1 MKDVMERIGQIEA
14 VVMEEVDPVDW
25 TLAESYME
33 MALNDFISSMAL
45 LISPLLPED
54 YEMQNTVMV
63 KSLTRNTNILFTPV
77 EKFASYPIS
86 SQPMQLLLQSYLKG
100 MWTCLL
106 QKSILK
112 AISSGNSMQFLDKS
126 TER

>member
-1 MKDVMERIGQIEA
+1 MERIGQMEA
-14 VVMEEVDPVDW
+14 IVMEEVDPVDW

-63 KSLTRNTNILFTPV
+63 KSLARNTNILFTPV

-100 MWTCLL
+100 M
-106 QKSILK
+106 
-112 AISSGNSMQFLDKS
+112 
-126 TER
+126 